1 MTRYTPSMNLSV
13 VAVIPAH
20 NEAAR
25 LREVLEGVYSIPNL
39 TQIIVV
45 DDGSDD
51 STAKI
56 ARSASVELVQ
66 AAENGQPSGKGNAL
80 RVGLSQARLHSP
92 RVILL
97 ADADLGSSASK
108 LEALIPTL
116 DERNP
121 ISIAVFP
128 PAQGGGFG
136 LVKSMTRRAIAHRT
150 GHEFAEPLSGQRAL
164 LLPALDA
171 LRGIA
176 PGFGA
181 EVGMTLDLLAAGI
194 VPREIPIPLTHRS
207 TGKSLAG
214 FTHRALQGRDIVRA
228 FKGTRH
234 PW

>member
-1 MTRYTPSMNLSV
+1 MNFSV

-20 NEAAR
+20 NEGER
-25 LREVLEGVYSIPNL
+25 LPETLKGIHSIPNL
-39 TQIIVV
+39 IEVIVV

-51 STAKI
+51 STA
-56 ARSASVELVQ
+56 Q
-66 AAENGQPSGKGNAL
+66 AALSAGAELLQATESGQSSGKGDAL
-80 RVGLSQARLHSP
+80 RMGLSRARLLSP
-92 RVILL
+92 QVVLL

-108 LEALIPTL
+108 LEALILVL
-116 DERNP
+116 DEQNP
-121 ISIAVFP
+121 ISIAAFP
-128 PAQGGGFG
+128 PARGGGFG
-136 LVKSMTRRAIAHRT
+136 LVKSMTRRAIARRT
-150 GHEFAEPLSGQRAL
+150 GYEFTEPLSGQRAL
-164 LLPALDA
+164 LLPALNA

-214 FTHRALQGRDIVRA
+214 FAHRARQGRDILRA
-228 FKGTRH
+228 FKGNRL

>member
-1 MTRYTPSMNLSV
+1 MNFSV

-20 NEAAR
+20 NEGER
-25 LREVLEGVYSIPNL
+25 LPETLKGIHSIPNL
-39 TQIIVV
+39 IEVIVV

-51 STAKI
+51 STA
-56 ARSASVELVQ
+56 Q
-66 AAENGQPSGKGNAL
+66 AALSAGAELLQATESGQSSGKGNAL
-80 RVGLSQARLHSP
+80 RMGFSRARLLSP
-92 RVILL
+92 QVVLL

-108 LEALIPTL
+108 LEALILVL
-116 DERNP
+116 DEQNP
-121 ISIAVFP
+121 ISIATFP
-128 PAQGGGFG
+128 PARGGGFG
-136 LVKSMTRRAIAHRT
+136 LVKSMTRRAIARRT
-150 GHEFAEPLSGQRAL
+150 GYEFTEPLSGQRAL
-164 LLPALDA
+164 LLPALNV

-214 FTHRALQGRDIVRA
+214 FAHRARQGRDILRA
-228 FKGTRH
+228 FKGNRL